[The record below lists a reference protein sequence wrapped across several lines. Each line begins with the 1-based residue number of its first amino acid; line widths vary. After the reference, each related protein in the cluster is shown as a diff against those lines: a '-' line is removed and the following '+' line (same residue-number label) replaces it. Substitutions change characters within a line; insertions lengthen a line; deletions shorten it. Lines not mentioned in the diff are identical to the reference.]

1 MAPKGKVV
9 WAIALPCL
17 VVAVFG
23 ALQYLPGHQDGITA
37 NLVQR
42 DTNNIPIPNT
52 PLTDCQC
59 S

>member
-1 MAPKGKVV
+1 MAPMRKLV

-17 VVAVFG
+17 VVAILG
-23 ALQYLPGHQDGITA
+23 ALQYLPDRQDTITA

-42 DTNNIPIPNT
+42 DTNNIPIPNI

>member
-1 MAPKGKVV
+1 MRKVV
-9 WAIALPCL
+9 WAIALPYL